1 LKIFISVDMEG
12 VAGVTHASQCR
23 PGHPDYPRY
32 RHLMTEEVRAAV
44 EGASEAG
51 ATEFV
56 VNDSHFAMTNVLIE
70 GLPAPARLLSGS
82 TKLSSQME
90 GLDATFDGV
99 FFVGYHQGDGVGD
112 GVLNHTLMS
121 ATIREVRIDSE
132 VVDEAGIN
140 ARVAGSYG
148 VPVALLTGDESVCAD
163 ARANLGDIEVAA
175 VKQDRDRLSALHQPI
190 AVAHDLIRRAAARA
204 TTRLSR
210 KELSPLVPGE
220 PSVFEVE
227 FRSTSSAH
235 MCTLFPGVER
245 IGARTVRLGNESFL
259 NAYRMFWG
267 LGIFA
272 AAVQDGVF
280 GQA

>member
-1 LKIFISVDMEG
+1 MKIFISVDMEG
-12 VAGVTHASQCR
+12 VTGVTHSSQCR

-32 RHLMTEEVRAAV
+32 RQLMTDEVRAAV
-44 EGASEAG
+44 EGALEAG
-51 ATEFV
+51 AAEFV
-56 VNDSHFAMTNVLIE
+56 VNDSHFAMTNVLLE
-70 GLPAPARLLSGS
+70 GMPPSARLLSGS

-90 GLDATFDGV
+90 GLDASFDGV

-112 GVLNHTLMS
+112 GVVNHTLMS
-121 ATIREVRIDSE
+121 ATIREVKIDGE

-140 ARVAGSYG
+140 ARVAGSFG
-148 VPVALLTGDESVCAD
+148 VPVALITGDESVCAD
-163 ARANLGDIEVAA
+163 ARAKLGPIEVAP
-175 VKQDRDRLSALHQPI
+175 VKEQRDRLSALHQPLE
-190 AVAHDLIRRAAARA
+190 VAHDLIRKSAATAAAR
-204 TTRLSR
+204 LSR
-210 KELSPLVPGE
+210 GELQPLVPKE

-235 MCTLFPGVER
+235 MSTLFPGVER
-245 IGARTVRLGNESFL
+245 TGPRSVRLGGESFL
-259 NAYRMFWG
+259 AAYRMFWG